1 MPPDGSALS
10 SFAEGLPPG
19 LARGAARD
27 PLVVAALDEGLA
39 EARAQHPK
47 LEVEPAVLA
56 FRLASSLRPAPAAPA
71 ELAASLRSLHA
82 GDLLLALA
90 CQAGGRQALAALD
103 KTLAEAV
110 PKAAARLRASNAFVD
125 EVTQLLRQKLLVARA
140 GGRPK
145 LFDYAGRGALGQWLR
160 AAALRVALNLLE
172 SERRGRHSSGDESTG
187 PLSRMPAAGP
197 DPELSLVKR
206 RYAPE
211 FRAALEAALLGL
223 GPKQRTLLKLYFA
236 QGLTVE
242 EIGRLEGTHK
252 STISRW
258 LTKARQG
265 LLEDVRARLTQK
277 LKLGPAEL
285 DSLLAAVGSQL
296 HISLGRVL

>member
-1 MPPDGSALS
+1 MSIDGSALS
-10 SFAEGLPPG
+10 WFVEGLPPG
-19 LARGAARD
+19 PARSAARD
-27 PLVVAALDEGLA
+27 RSVALALEEVLA
-39 EARAQHPK
+39 GARAQHPR
-47 LEVEPAVLA
+47 LGVEPA
-56 FRLASSLRPAPAAPA
+56 RLAARLGESFRPAPATAA
-71 ELAASLRSLHA
+71 ELAAGLRSLHA

-90 CQAGGRQALAALD
+90 CQAGDRVALAALD
-103 KTLAEAV
+103 RTLADAV

-125 EVTQLLRQKLLVARA
+125 EVAQLVRQKLLVARP
-140 GGRPK
+140 GGRPR

-172 SERRGRHSSGDESTG
+172 SERRGRQTSGDEGQG

-197 DPELSLVKR
+197 DPEVSLVKR

-211 FRAALEAALLGL
+211 FRGALEAALLGL

-258 LTKARQG
+258 LTKAREG
-265 LLEDVRARLTQK
+265 LLEDVRARLSQK
-277 LKLGPAEL
+277 LKLGPAEF
-285 DSLLAAVGSQL
+285 DSLLVAVGSQL
-296 HISLGRVL
+296 HISLGRML